1 MLQED
6 ALSAAPADG
15 PDAYR
20 VCLENFEGPLDLL
33 LHLIREDE
41 IEIWEISIARI
52 TRQYVEYLA
61 RMEALNVEIAGE
73 FLLMA
78 ATLMKLKSRGLL
90 PRPAAPEE
98 GDGEPQTE
106 EDLIRQL
113 LAYKT
118 YKVAAAGLRRL
129 EEECGPRF
137 PRGSRPQLRDDYE
150 FPIQEIDLYALVRA
164 YGDVQTR
171 RTVREAAVH
180 QVRLDD
186 VRLEDQLTFLLQQ
199 LEVKGGQSAFSAL
212 FGAPPGRLTVVV
224 TFFAALELAR
234 QQVISLMQDQPFEEI
249 FIQARV
255 SEDAIRP

>member
-1 MLQED
+1 
-6 ALSAAPADG
+6 
-15 PDAYR
+15 
-20 VCLENFEGPLDLL
+20 
-33 LHLIREDE
+33 
-41 IEIWEISIARI
+41 
-52 TRQYVEYLA
+52 
-61 RMEALNVEIAGE
+61 
-73 FLLMA
+73 MA

-90 PRPAAPEE
+90 PRPAALEE

-118 YKVAAAGLRRL
+118 FKVAAAGLRRL

-137 PRGSRPQLRDDYE
+137 PRGSRAQLPDDYE
-150 FPIQEIDLYALVRA
+150 FPLQEIDLYALVRA
-164 YGDVQTR
+164 YGDAQTR